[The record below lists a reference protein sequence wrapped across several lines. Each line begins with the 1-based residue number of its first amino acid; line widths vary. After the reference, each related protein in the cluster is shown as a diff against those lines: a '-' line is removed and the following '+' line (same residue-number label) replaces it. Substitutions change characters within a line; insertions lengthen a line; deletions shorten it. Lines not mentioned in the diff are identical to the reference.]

1 MSFKKENRDLSF
13 YSLNILIFSHVTIK
27 LDYNKCTVVKAS
39 LQFFITNWGL
49 IVIKKHFQ
57 FHFVQISFQT
67 FCEKQLSLHT
77 FIFFLRA

>member
-39 LQFFITNWGL
+39 LQFFFITDWGL
-49 IVIKKHFQ
+49 IVIKK
-57 FHFVQISFQT
+57 T
-67 FCEKQLSLHT
+67 LSV
-77 FIFFLRA
+77 